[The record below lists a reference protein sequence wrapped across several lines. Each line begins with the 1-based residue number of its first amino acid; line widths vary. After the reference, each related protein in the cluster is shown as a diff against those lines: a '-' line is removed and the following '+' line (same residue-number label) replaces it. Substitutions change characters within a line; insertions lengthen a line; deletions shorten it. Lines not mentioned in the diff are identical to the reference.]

1 MAGIIAAVVLY
12 AFPAL
17 GITEPQEEYVAQVR
31 LVVNRIPEELEDFAP
46 IDPGVLMQAVLT
58 DARIVGEVYRLFT
71 DDLDPDMTPERYLSF
86 IRRNVVGNRL
96 EIEWDDRTRTM
107 EIQWTDNDSEQ
118 ALAFVETLI
127 EAATPPMTG
136 QIRRQLQ
143 SAERSLAVNIESARI
158 ALARSVGT
166 AVGRI
171 AEGGRTVD
179 EDRVRELIGGAEV
192 GDISTLL
199 AAETALERA
208 QGLLQD
214 PSRLFTV
221 ATEPIVFEGEGSG
234 RMVRMVVTLFAAF
247 FLMVFL
253 AFVLQYARTVQGD
266 AEEMAKLRAAWR
278 GE

>member
-1 MAGIIAAVVLY
+1 
-12 AFPAL
+12 
-17 GITEPQEEYVAQVR
+17 
-31 LVVNRIPEELEDFAP
+31 
-46 IDPGVLMQAVLT
+46 
-58 DARIVGEVYRLFT
+58 
-71 DDLDPDMTPERYLSF
+71 
-86 IRRNVVGNRL
+86 
-96 EIEWDDRTRTM
+96 
-107 EIQWTDNDSEQ
+107 
-118 ALAFVETLI
+118 
-127 EAATPPMTG
+127 
-136 QIRRQLQ
+136 
-143 SAERSLAVNIESARI
+143 
-158 ALARSVGT
+158 
-166 AVGRI
+166 
-171 AEGGRTVD
+171 
-179 EDRVRELIGGAEV
+179 V

-221 ATEPIVFEGEGSG
+221 ATEPIVFEGEGGGG